1 MAFGLTKSGKDTKE
15 EEPGTA
21 GKKGAAAP
29 AKNGGATADSPMED
43 PPSNGDQER
52 DSSRMSFRPDF
63 LDSEAPEQAAATAT
77 AAPAAPRPRGDVFF
91 VSVAKDG
98 GAEVHR
104 FEDPTETQTFVEQLL
119 EQGVPPEEVTAYSG
133 FKLDFKVRHRPV
145 VRLISE

>member
-1 MAFGLTKSGKDTKE
+1 MPFGLTKSGKDTKE

-21 GKKGAAAP
+21 AGRKGAEAP
-29 AKNGGATADSPMED
+29 SKNDGATADSPMED
-43 PPSNGDQER
+43 PPNNGDQER
-52 DSSRMSFRPDF
+52 DPSRMSFRPDF
-63 LDSEAPEQAAATAT
+63 LDTEAPEQATAT
-77 AAPAAPRPRGDVFF
+77 AAPPTPRPRGDVFF